1 MPKENDRAGERQ
13 GCEIG
18 GAPLIPCDESSIVLE
33 PGKEP
38 LDFPAARVSTQGAP
52 ILGEM
57 DPIGAMEENQPRPGG
72 LAVTCTRQ
80 RGYRGQCRHAGEN
93 SWRPTS
99 TTRERADDLCDIL
112 WVSNCQFSRRS
123 KD

>member
-57 DPIGAMEENQPRPGG
+57 DPIGAMRGGESASSGWLGRHLHPAARVPRSMSP
-72 LAVTCTRQ
+72 R
-80 RGYRGQCRHAGEN
+80 R
-93 SWRPTS
+93 
-99 TTRERADDLCDIL
+99 RELMAADIDDA
-112 WVSNCQFSRRS
+112 
-123 KD
+123 

>member
-13 GCEIG
+13 ACEIG

-57 DPIGAMEENQPRPGG
+57 DPIGAMRGGESAELPR
-72 LAVTCTRQ
+72 
-80 RGYRGQCRHAGEN
+80 
-93 SWRPTS
+93 S
-99 TTRERADDLCDIL
+99 TFCVSVREF
-112 WVSNCQFSRRS
+112 SSRRARS
-123 KD
+123 CVVVEGLMQCQRSADSHPDALPVPPAATL